1 MSELRELLGT
11 LRAFAIP
18 MRTKFRGIT
27 VREGALIE
35 GPAGW
40 GEFSPFAEYGPAESA
55 RWLASAIESATAGW
69 PAPVRD
75 FVPVNV
81 TVPAVG
87 PERAYEIVA
96 ASGCRTAKVKVAEQ
110 GQREAEDIERVAAV
124 RDALDAAGPGG
135 RIRVDAN
142 AGWSVQAAARI
153 LRQLSRYGLEYAEQP
168 CATLPELAQLRR
180 LIDIP
185 IAADESIRKATDPL
199 KVRAAGAADI
209 VMVKV
214 QPLGGVRAALRVAAG
229 LRAAGRRVER
239 CRHLRRPG
247 GRRRSRRRPARAA
260 LRLRP
265 GHDVPA
271 RGRRD
276 RRAAGRGGRTAPG
289 PPPARRPQRAR
300 ALGDRPAA
308 VAGPRA
314 RGGAVP
320 VNPSTAFAT
329 VLADELVRCGLRE
342 VVIAPGSR
350 STPLAMAFDSL
361 DRAGRVRLHVRID
374 ERSASFCALGLAKAS
389 GRPVAVVC
397 TSGTAAANL
406 HPAAI
411 EADESAIGLLL
422 LTADRPPELR
432 GTGASQTVDQV
443 KLYGSAVRW
452 YAETGVPERL
462 PGMAGY
468 WRSLACRAWAHAA
481 GALGALPGP
490 VHLNIPLRDPLVP
503 DASPPWPESLQGR
516 ADGEP
521 WTRVSDAA
529 VVTDPVQVPWAERG
543 VVVCGDGDYDAAALI
558 ELAELAGWPVLAE
571 PSSGARRGPNALTG
585 YQYLLASP
593 EFMAAHRP
601 DVVISAGRPGLSRPQ
616 SALLRLARGTDAA
629 APVRHVVLAQGP
641 GMWADPQR
649 AATDVAAAIRLTAV
663 PGAVGGRWLDEWR
676 RADAAATEAADA
688 VLDAWRDGDLP
699 AAADR
704 ALSEP
709 EVARELVA
717 ALPERALVWC
727 GNSLSVRDLDLLLP
741 ARTDTRV
748 IASRGASGI
757 DGTFSTAAG
766 AALAHAADHPG
777 AVAFALIGDLSLLHD
792 APGLAIGPGEPRPD
806 LCVVVVN
813 NDGGGIF
820 EGLEPAR
827 FGGGVSGRG
836 VSGGECRAARCRA
849 AGCRAARSR
858 AGRRASPARP
868 SNPRR

>member
-1 MSELRELLGT
+1 
-11 LRAFAIP
+11 
-18 MRTKFRGIT
+18 
-27 VREGALIE
+27 
-35 GPAGW
+35 
-40 GEFSPFAEYGPAESA
+40 
-55 RWLASAIESATAGW
+55 
-69 PAPVRD
+69 
-75 FVPVNV
+75 
-81 TVPAVG
+81 
-87 PERAYEIVA
+87 
-96 ASGCRTAKVKVAEQ
+96 
-110 GQREAEDIERVAAV
+110 
-124 RDALDAAGPGG
+124 
-135 RIRVDAN
+135 
-142 AGWSVQAAARI
+142 
-153 LRQLSRYGLEYAEQP
+153 
-168 CATLPELAQLRR
+168 
-180 LIDIP
+180 
-185 IAADESIRKATDPL
+185 
-199 KVRAAGAADI
+199 
-209 VMVKV
+209 
-214 QPLGGVRAALRVAAG
+214 
-229 LRAAGRRVER
+229 
-239 CRHLRRPG
+239 
-247 GRRRSRRRPARAA
+247 
-260 LRLRP
+260 
-265 GHDVPA
+265 
-271 RGRRD
+271 
-276 RRAAGRGGRTAPG
+276 
-289 PPPARRPQRAR
+289 
-300 ALGDRPAA
+300 
-308 VAGPRA
+308 
-314 RGGAVP
+314 

-329 VLADELVRCGLRE
+329 VLADELARCGLRE
-342 VVIAPGSR
+342 VVVAPGSR

-374 ERSASFCALGLAKAS
+374 ERSASFTALGLAKAS
-389 GRPVAVVC
+389 RRPVAVVC

-406 HPAAI
+406 HPAVI

-452 YAETGVPERL
+452 YAESGVPERL

-481 GALGALPGP
+481 GAVGTLPGP

-503 DASPPWPESLQGR
+503 DAQPPWPESLEGR

-521 WTRVSDAA
+521 WTLVSEAA
-529 VVTDPVQVPWAERG
+529 VVPSPLELPWAERG
-543 VVVCGDGDYDAAALI
+543 VVVCGDGDYDAAALV
-558 ELAELAGWPVLAE
+558 ELAESAGWPVLAE

-629 APVRHVVLAQGP
+629 APVRHVVVAQGP

-649 AATDVAAAIRLTAV
+649 AATDVAAAIRLTGT
-663 PGAVGGRWLDEWR
+663 PGAAAMETGAAGVGAMEMETGAMETGAAGAAAMETGAAGAAAMETGAMETGAARAAGERWLDAWR
-676 RADAAATEAADA
+676 RADAAATEAAAA
-688 VLDAWRDGDLP
+688 VLDAWRDGDVP
-699 AAADR
+699 APADQS
-704 ALSEP
+704 LSEP

-717 ALPERALVWC
+717 ALPERAVLWC

-766 AALAHAADHPG
+766 AALAHAADHHG

-827 FGGGVSGRG
+827 FGGGVSGRAVSDG
-836 VSGGECRAARCRA
+836 GLSDGASHGGLSDGASDGGLSDGAASDGGAPRGPQSGGQTGEPGAAGEPALLTVFERTFGTPHGASLERLAAAFGIPYTLVGRPGELAKAIAATVSGTGPRIVEARTGRAANADLRA
-849 AGCRAARSR
+849 RMREAAIRAVAGAL
-858 AGRRASPARP
+858 G
-868 SNPRR
+868 